1 MNVYEKINKAKI
13 ELANLNLK
21 MGGKNVFAKYN
32 YYELED
38 FLPQLNKICQE
49 IGLSNIVSFN
59 SDYAFLLIVDT
70 EKPEDTVEV
79 RSPMSQADM
88 KGCQPVQNLGAVETY
103 IKRYLYQLAYDIV
116 EYDALSVVQG
126 GNNLTKDEV
135 VNKLK
140 NAKVDE
146 EWRKLVLSQI
156 GSYDEKTL
164 EKLVNAIPNKE
175 KEFQKAELD
184 RVAGDAFK

>member
-49 IGLSNIVSFN
+49 IGLTNIVSFN

-70 EKPEDTVEV
+70 EKPEDSVEV

-116 EYDALSVVQG
+116 EHDALSVVQG

-135 VNKLK
+135 INKLK

-184 RVAGDAFK
+184 RVAGEAF